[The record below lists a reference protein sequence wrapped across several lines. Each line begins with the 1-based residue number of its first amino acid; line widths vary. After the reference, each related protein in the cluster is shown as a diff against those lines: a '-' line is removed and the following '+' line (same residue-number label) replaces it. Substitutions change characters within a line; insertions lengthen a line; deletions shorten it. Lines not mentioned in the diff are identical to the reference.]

1 MESVSVL
8 VYCDLD
14 IIPSDEGIVFESP
27 NDPKFITI
35 SEDMSL
41 VALRKTIFYANRGSK
56 ILINV
61 SYANRGSSVPLSNL
75 SPKGLHGI
83 FERFRGILHEGE
95 IDKHV
100 QFLIEGLFAIRK
112 AKFQGYPA
120 VRPEF

>member
-1 MESVSVL
+1 ME
-8 VYCDLD
+8 DANPQRQATT
-14 IIPSDEGIVFESP
+14 IPGEC
-27 NDPKFITI
+27 
-35 SEDMSL
+35 
-41 VALRKTIFYANRGSK
+41 GS
-56 ILINV
+56 ILQ
-61 SYANRGSSVPLSNL
+61 NL

>member
-41 VALRKTIFYANRGSK
+41 VALRKTIFYANRG
-56 ILINV
+56 L
-61 SYANRGSSVPLSNL
+61 SVPLSNL